1 MKYLLFPI
9 ILLAV
14 SCNEKKQASDSE
26 PKHKTEEE
34 HWEAS
39 KESLRKTA
47 EEAKKTSK
55 Y

>member
-1 MKYLLFPI
+1 MKYLLLPI
-9 ILLAV
+9 ILLAA
-14 SCNEKKQASDSE
+14 SCNEEKQTSDSE

-39 KESLRKTA
+39 RESVEKTI

>member
-1 MKYLLFPI
+1 MKYLLLVMP
-9 ILLAV
+9 LLAV
-14 SCNEKKQASDSE
+14 SCNEEKQVSDSE

-34 HWEAS
+34 HWKAS
-39 KESLRKTA
+39 RESVEKTI